1 MGARGIL
8 DRYIGF
14 AQNKLSLRSGMT
26 WRADTVDTSALVVGG
41 GTAVSAILSTT
52 ATWDIGSTANGAQ
65 DATVVSFTGITRND
79 ACIAAVSSIDDFWPC
94 TAKADTDQVQ
104 VRCTNN
110 SGGLVDP
117 SSGTVTVF
125 CFRR

>member
-1 MGARGIL
+1 MGARGFL
-8 DRYIGF
+8 DKYVGF
-14 AQNKLSLRSGMT
+14 AQNKLSVLPGIT
-26 WRADTVDTSALVVGG
+26 WRADRVDTSALVVGG

-52 ATWDIGSTANGAQ
+52 ATWDIASTASGAQ
-65 DATVVSFTGITRND
+65 DATVIAFTGITRND

-94 TAKADTDQVQ
+94 VAKTDTDQVQ

-110 SGGLVDP
+110 SGGLLDP
-117 SSGTVTVF
+117 ASGTVTVF